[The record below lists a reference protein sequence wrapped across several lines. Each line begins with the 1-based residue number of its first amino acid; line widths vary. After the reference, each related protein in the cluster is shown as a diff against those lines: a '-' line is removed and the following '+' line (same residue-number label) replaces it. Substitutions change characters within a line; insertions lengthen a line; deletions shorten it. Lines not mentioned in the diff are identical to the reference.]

1 MKKIEAII
9 RKSKFEDVKKALYE
23 VGIDWFSYWD
33 MTGLGK
39 STEDQVVRGQVFHSH
54 YIQRHMLSI
63 VVRDQNL
70 DKTVNAIMKAA
81 RTGEMGDGKIFVS
94 DIEATYR
101 IRTGESG
108 PDALFNHESEEN

>member
-39 STEDQVVRGQVFHSH
+39 STESQVVRGQVFHSH

-70 DKTVNAIMKAA
+70 DSTVKAIMKSAW
-81 RTGEMGDGKIFVS
+81 TGEMGDGKIFVS

-108 PDALFNHESEEN
+108 PDALYNKELEEN

>member
-9 RKSKFEDVKKALYE
+9 RKSKFDDVKEALYE
-23 VGIDWFSYWD
+23 AGIEWFSYWD
-33 MTGLGK
+33 ITGLGK
-39 STEDQVVRGQVFHSH
+39 STEEQVVRGQIFESH

-70 DKTVNAIMKAA
+70 EKTINAIMNAA

-108 PDALFNHESEEN
+108 PEALYNKEKE